1 MALSNPRHELC
12 IILVGIEEI
21 EWFVEEIIPNTRY
34 ATRDK
39 RVKTVVVLYLSGTR
53 ITLGAVHN
61 QRAVSRHVL

>member
-21 EWFVEEIIPNTRY
+21 EWFVEKLYNARY
-34 ATRDK
+34 AARNK
-39 RVKTVVVLYLSGTR
+39 RVKTVVVLYLSSTR

-61 QRAVSRHVL
+61 QRAVSVHVL